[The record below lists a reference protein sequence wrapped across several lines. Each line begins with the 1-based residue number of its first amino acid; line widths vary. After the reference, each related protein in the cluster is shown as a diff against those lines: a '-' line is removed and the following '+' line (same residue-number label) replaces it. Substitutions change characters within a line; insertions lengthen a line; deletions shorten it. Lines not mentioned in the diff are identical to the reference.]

1 MKTALL
7 SNVTIE
13 SLASRYSSETG
24 DNLFVSRGYNTWM
37 QELVAPSSDLYAFAP
52 AIVFVLLDGRELL
65 PDVWN
70 ETEAFSGLDS
80 TLAALAAI
88 LEESGDSQGA
98 LTAWQRYLDIYPAD
112 RDAQNKVTTLS
123 EKIAGSRA

>member
-13 SLASRYSSETG
+13 SLASRYISETG
-24 DNLFVSRGYNTWM
+24 DDLFVSRGYNTWM

-65 PDVWN
+65 PDAWS
-70 ETEAFSGLDS
+70 EAEAFSGLDS
-80 TLAALAAI
+80 MLAALAAAVACAAGF
-88 LEESGDSQGA
+88 SPHRGSASGA
-98 LTAWQRYLDIYPAD
+98 LA
-112 RDAQNKVTTLS
+112 
-123 EKIAGSRA
+123 